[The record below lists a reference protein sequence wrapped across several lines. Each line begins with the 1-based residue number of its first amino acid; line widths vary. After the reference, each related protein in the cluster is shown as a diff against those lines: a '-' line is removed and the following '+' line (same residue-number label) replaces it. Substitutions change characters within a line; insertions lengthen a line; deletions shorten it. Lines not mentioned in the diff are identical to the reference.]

1 MEMCGNSTHPGQTP
15 EPVGFNEESG
25 RTPGLQERCK
35 GQGLMDELA
44 CSLETPPINGI
55 TIVLRVILSGQ
66 QLVVEGKE
74 GVAEGG
80 EGEGQVEEVETVD
93 VVGGAVA
100 PDRPLESDMSVHS
113 TQILKFCISII
124 LF

>member
-1 MEMCGNSTHPGQTP
+1 MEMCGNSTHQGQTP

-35 GQGLMDELA
+35 GRGLMGELA

-55 TIVLRVILSGQ
+55 TIVPRVILSGQ
-66 QLVVEGKE
+66 QLAVEGKE

-80 EGEGQVEEVETVD
+80 EGEGQVEEVGTVD
-93 VVGGAVA
+93 VVRSAVA
-100 PDRPLESDMSVHS
+100 TYRPLESDTSIHS
-113 TQILKFCISII
+113 T
-124 LF
+124 